1 MKKNYLFTLAALLL
15 GSTIA
20 NAQKPLDG
28 YEAPSFTAPGN
39 CGKVISLSTSG
50 ALENYTDLKDLTTG
64 KIEQELF
71 VAPGAKVEFSIKITT
86 FWGRFAIFTDA
97 NSSKEITRLLQCG
110 VPGPS
115 NPYNDET
122 NGVLVHAE
130 DNPNPTP
137 DGTLPSI
144 TIPQDAAEGT
154 VYLFRMI
161 FTTMDD
167 INTYAPSFKEGI
179 YHDIKIT
186 VKNNIQRYTIN
197 IATPENGTLTIKNG
211 ETPIESGAQVPEGT
225 VLSVA
230 ATPLT
235 GYELV
240 SIKNNDEIYAS
251 ETFVASAD
259 ANFAAQFKKLASTGD
274 AMLMSAP
281 GYGEAGDCQL
291 RFSDTVLG
299 SHNTDKNQVESD
311 QRSRNYT
318 FSAWISPMGYNGV
331 LMGHVQ
337 NSITWAVEG
346 SYGVGVKDGKLA
358 VWYRKW
364 DGNSTGCPGVPTP
377 AVSENTTLYPGEFA
391 FISLVTSNEGRTF
404 KVYKNG
410 KEAISQEVEDGGL
423 ALLYDACDFAI
434 GDSKYN
440 QMPCKVEE
448 VQLWN
453 KTLTPEEIEASM
465 FGPKADAEG
474 LVAHYLP
481 ESADATTVENLAGDI
496 DAYYRKNGTVTSGN
510 FPIADALQKTNGR
523 SLTLVKYNAP
533 WGEEDLFELH
543 RFNVNIDP
551 HLASS
556 AYVKQYSNLYVVDRS
571 EILDIASVTVDGTPL
586 ENVSDPIPV
595 AETGVNILVEQKKAT
610 AIESVTAEA
619 IAYYND
625 KVLYMSQGATAV
637 IYNLLGTAVAEA
649 TEMTTNLENLPAG
662 IYLDKVSMGENTT
675 IIRFK
680 KELGCHGH
688 TPYPP
693 ASCECGVFSKNTMV
707 RTVHPDFVGL

>member
-86 FWGRFAIFTDA
+86 FGGRFAIFTDA

-440 QMPCKVEE
+440 KIPCKVEE

-474 LVAHYLP
+474 LVAPLP
-481 ESADATTVENLAGDI
+481 TRV
-496 DAYYRKNGTVTSGN
+496 R
-510 FPIADALQKTNGR
+510 R
-523 SLTLVKYNAP
+523 
-533 WGEEDLFELH
+533 
-543 RFNVNIDP
+543 
-551 HLASS
+551 
-556 AYVKQYSNLYVVDRS
+556 
-571 EILDIASVTVDGTPL
+571 
-586 ENVSDPIPV
+586 
-595 AETGVNILVEQKKAT
+595 
-610 AIESVTAEA
+610 
-619 IAYYND
+619 
-625 KVLYMSQGATAV
+625 
-637 IYNLLGTAVAEA
+637 
-649 TEMTTNLENLPAG
+649 
-662 IYLDKVSMGENTT
+662 
-675 IIRFK
+675 
-680 KELGCHGH
+680 CHD
-688 TPYPP
+688 
-693 ASCECGVFSKNTMV
+693 S
-707 RTVHPDFVGL
+707 

>member
-423 ALLYDACDFAI
+423 ELLYDACDFAI

-440 QMPCKVEE
+440 KIPCKVEE

-510 FPIADALQKTNGR
+510 FPMADALQKTNGR
-523 SLTLVKYNAP
+523 STVEVTYNTPVEEEAAYELRRFDVAIGESPAPVKT
-533 WGEEDLFELH
+533 
-543 RFNVNIDP
+543 
-551 HLASS
+551 
-556 AYVKQYSNLYVVDRS
+556 YSNLYAVNLG
-571 EILDIASVTVDGTPL
+571 EKYKFASVSVNDTPL
-586 ENVSDPIPV
+586 ENINDPIKV
-595 AETGVNILVEQKKAT
+595 TDQNLTVNATFELATG
-610 AIESVTAEA
+610 IEDVTAEVT
-619 IAYYND
+619 AYYND
-625 KVLYMSQGATAV
+625 KVLYMPQGATAV

-662 IYLDKVSMGENTT
+662 IYLAKVSMGENTT

-680 KELGCHGH
+680 K
-688 TPYPP
+688 
-693 ASCECGVFSKNTMV
+693 
-707 RTVHPDFVGL
+707 

>member
-440 QMPCKVEE
+440 KIPCKVEE

-510 FPIADALQKTNGR
+510 FPMADALQKTNGR
-523 SLTLVKYNAP
+523 STVEVTYNTPVEEEAAYELRRFDVAIGESPAPVKT
-533 WGEEDLFELH
+533 
-543 RFNVNIDP
+543 
-551 HLASS
+551 
-556 AYVKQYSNLYVVDRS
+556 YSNLYAVNLG
-571 EILDIASVTVDGTPL
+571 EKYKFASVSVNDTPL
-586 ENVSDPIPV
+586 ENINDPIKV
-595 AETGVNILVEQKKAT
+595 TDQNLTVNATFELATG
-610 AIESVTAEA
+610 IEDVTAEVT
-619 IAYYND
+619 AYYND
-625 KVLYMSQGATAV
+625 KVLYMPQGATAV

-662 IYLDKVSMGENTT
+662 IYLAKVSMGENTT

-680 KELGCHGH
+680 KIIRFSWPH
-688 TPYPP
+688 PVP
-693 ASCECGVFSKNTMV
+693 ACLV
-707 RTVHPDFVGL
+707 

>member
-440 QMPCKVEE
+440 KIPCKVEE

-481 ESADATTVENLAGDI
+481 ESADATTVENLVGDI

-523 SLTLVKYNAP
+523 STVEVTYNTP
-533 WGEEDLFELH
+533 VEEDAAYELR
-543 RFNVNIDP
+543 RFDVAIGESP
-551 HLASS
+551 AP
-556 AYVKQYSNLYVVDRS
+556 VKTYSNLYAVNLG
-571 EILDIASVTVDGTPL
+571 EKYKFASVSVNDTPL
-586 ENVSDPIPV
+586 ENINDPIKV
-595 AETGVNILVEQKKAT
+595 TDQNLTVNATFELATG
-610 AIESVTAEA
+610 IEDVTAEVMLTTTTRCSICRKA
-619 IAYYND
+619 QRLLSI
-625 KVLYMSQGATAV
+625 
-637 IYNLLGTAVAEA
+637 IYWERR
-649 TEMTTNLENLPAG
+649 LP
-662 IYLDKVSMGENTT
+662 K
-675 IIRFK
+675 RPK
-680 KELGCHGH
+680 
-688 TPYPP
+688 
-693 ASCECGVFSKNTMV
+693 
-707 RTVHPDFVGL
+707 

>member
-440 QMPCKVEE
+440 KIPCKVEE

-510 FPIADALQKTNGR
+510 FPMADALQKTNGR
-523 SLTLVKYNAP
+523 STVEVTYNTPVEEEAAYELRRFDVAIGESPAPVKT
-533 WGEEDLFELH
+533 
-543 RFNVNIDP
+543 
-551 HLASS
+551 
-556 AYVKQYSNLYVVDRS
+556 YSNLYAVNLG
-571 EILDIASVTVDGTPL
+571 EKYKFASVSVNDTPL
-586 ENVSDPIPV
+586 ENINDPIKV
-595 AETGVNILVEQKKAT
+595 TDQNLTVNATFELATG
-610 AIESVTAEA
+610 IEDVTAEVT
-619 IAYYND
+619 AYYND
-625 KVLYMSQGATAV
+625 KVLYMPQGATAV

-649 TEMTTNLENLPAG
+649 TE
-662 IYLDKVSMGENTT
+662 
-675 IIRFK
+675 
-680 KELGCHGH
+680 
-688 TPYPP
+688 
-693 ASCECGVFSKNTMV
+693 
-707 RTVHPDFVGL
+707 

>member
-20 NAQKPLDG
+20 NAQNPLDG

-86 FWGRFAIFTDA
+86 YWGRFAIFTDA

-161 FTTMDD
+161 FTSMDD

-230 ATPLT
+230 AAPST

-318 FSAWISPMGYNGV
+318 FSAWISTMGYNGV

-391 FISLVTSNEGRTF
+391 FISLVTSNDGRTF

-410 KEAISQEVEDGGL
+410 EEAISQEVEDGGL

-510 FPIADALQKTNGR
+510 FPMADALQKTNGR
-523 SLTLVKYNAP
+523 STVEVTYNTPVEEEAAYELRRFDVAIGESPAPVKT
-533 WGEEDLFELH
+533 
-543 RFNVNIDP
+543 
-551 HLASS
+551 
-556 AYVKQYSNLYVVDRS
+556 YSNLYAVNLG
-571 EILDIASVTVDGTPL
+571 EKYKFASVSVNDIPL
-586 ENVSDPIPV
+586 ENINDPI
-595 AETGVNILVEQKKAT
+595 
-610 AIESVTAEA
+610 
-619 IAYYND
+619 
-625 KVLYMSQGATAV
+625 KVPTK
-637 IYNLLGTAVAEA
+637 I
-649 TEMTTNLENLPAG
+649 
-662 IYLDKVSMGENTT
+662 
-675 IIRFK
+675 
-680 KELGCHGH
+680 
-688 TPYPP
+688 
-693 ASCECGVFSKNTMV
+693 
-707 RTVHPDFVGL
+707 

>member
-274 AMLMSAP
+274 AMPMSAP

-453 KTLTPEEIEASM
+453 KTLTPEEIKASM

-523 SLTLVKYNAP
+523 STVEVTYNTPVEEEAAYELRRFDVAIGESPAPVKT
-533 WGEEDLFELH
+533 
-543 RFNVNIDP
+543 
-551 HLASS
+551 
-556 AYVKQYSNLYVVDRS
+556 YSNLYAVNLG
-571 EILDIASVTVDGTPL
+571 EKYKFASVSVNDTPL
-586 ENVSDPIPV
+586 ENINDPIKV
-595 AETGVNILVEQKKAT
+595 TDQNLTVNATFELATG
-610 AIESVTAEA
+610 IEDVTAEA

-649 TEMTTNLENLPAG
+649 TEITTNLENLPAG
-662 IYLDKVSMGENTT
+662 IYLAKVSMGENTT

-680 KELGCHGH
+680 K
-688 TPYPP
+688 
-693 ASCECGVFSKNTMV
+693 
-707 RTVHPDFVGL
+707 

>member
-281 GYGEAGDCQL
+281 GYGNGEDCQL
-291 RFSDTVLG
+291 RFNDTVLG
-299 SHNTDKNQVESD
+299 EHNTTQNQVSSD

-346 SYGVGVKDGKLA
+346 SYGVGVKDSKLA

-364 DGNSTGCPGVPTP
+364 DGSTTACPGVNAP

-391 FISLVTSNEGRTF
+391 FISLVTSNDGRTF

-510 FPIADALQKTNGR
+510 FPMADALQKTNGR

-662 IYLDKVSMGENTT
+662 IYLAKVSMGENTT

-680 KELGCHGH
+680 K
-688 TPYPP
+688 
-693 ASCECGVFSKNTMV
+693 
-707 RTVHPDFVGL
+707 

>member
-251 ETFVASAD
+251 ETFVAS
-259 ANFAAQFKKLASTGD
+259 GD

-440 QMPCKVEE
+440 KIPCKVEE

-510 FPIADALQKTNGR
+510 FPMADALQKTNGR
-523 SLTLVKYNAP
+523 STVEVTYNTPVEEEAAYELRRFDVAIGESPAPVKT
-533 WGEEDLFELH
+533 
-543 RFNVNIDP
+543 
-551 HLASS
+551 
-556 AYVKQYSNLYVVDRS
+556 YSNLYAVNLG
-571 EILDIASVTVDGTPL
+571 EKYKFASVSVNDTPL
-586 ENVSDPIPV
+586 ENINDPIKV
-595 AETGVNILVEQKKAT
+595 TDQNLTVNATFELATG
-610 AIESVTAEA
+610 IEDVTAEVT
-619 IAYYND
+619 AYYND
-625 KVLYMSQGATAV
+625 KVLYMPQGATAV

-662 IYLDKVSMGENTT
+662 IYLAKVSMGENTT

-680 KELGCHGH
+680 KIIRFSWPH
-688 TPYPP
+688 PVP
-693 ASCECGVFSKNTMV
+693 ACLV
-707 RTVHPDFVGL
+707 

>member
-230 ATPLT
+230 AAPST

-318 FSAWISPMGYNGV
+318 FSAWISTMGYNGV

-391 FISLVTSNEGRTF
+391 FISLVTSNDGRTF

-410 KEAISQEVEDGGL
+410 EEAISQEVEDGGL

-510 FPIADALQKTNGR
+510 FPMADALQKTNGR
-523 SLTLVKYNAP
+523 STVEVTYNTPVEEEAAYELRRFDVAIGESPAPVKT
-533 WGEEDLFELH
+533 
-543 RFNVNIDP
+543 
-551 HLASS
+551 
-556 AYVKQYSNLYVVDRS
+556 YSNLYAVNLG
-571 EILDIASVTVDGTPL
+571 EKYKFASVSVNDTPL
-586 ENVSDPIPV
+586 ENINDPIKV
-595 AETGVNILVEQKKAT
+595 TDQNLTVNATFELATGVED
-610 AIESVTAEA
+610 VTAEA
-619 IAYYND
+619 TAYYND
-625 KVLYMSQGATAV
+625 KVLYMPQGATAV

-662 IYLDKVSMGENTT
+662 IYLAKVSMGENTT

-680 KELGCHGH
+680 K
-688 TPYPP
+688 
-693 ASCECGVFSKNTMV
+693 
-707 RTVHPDFVGL
+707 

>member
-391 FISLVTSNEGRTF
+391 FISLVTSNDGRTF

-440 QMPCKVEE
+440 KMPCKVEE

-523 SLTLVKYNAP
+523 STVEVTYNTP
-533 WGEEDLFELH
+533 VEEDAAYELR
-543 RFNVNIDP
+543 RFDVAIGESP
-551 HLASS
+551 AP
-556 AYVKQYSNLYVVDRS
+556 VKTYSNLYAVNLG
-571 EILDIASVTVDGTPL
+571 EKYKFASVSVNDTPL
-586 ENVSDPIPV
+586 ENINDPIKV
-595 AETGVNILVEQKKAT
+595 TDQNLTVNATFELATG
-610 AIESVTAEA
+610 IEDVTAERLLLTTTTRCSICRKA
-619 IAYYND
+619 QRLLSI
-625 KVLYMSQGATAV
+625 
-637 IYNLLGTAVAEA
+637 IYWERR
-649 TEMTTNLENLPAG
+649 LP
-662 IYLDKVSMGENTT
+662 K
-675 IIRFK
+675 RPK
-680 KELGCHGH
+680 
-688 TPYPP
+688 
-693 ASCECGVFSKNTMV
+693 
-707 RTVHPDFVGL
+707 

>member
-440 QMPCKVEE
+440 KIPCKVEE

-481 ESADATTVENLAGDI
+481 ESADATTVENLVGDI

-523 SLTLVKYNAP
+523 STVEVTYNTLV
-533 WGEEDLFELH
+533 EEDAAYELR
-543 RFNVNIDP
+543 RFDVAIGESP
-551 HLASS
+551 AP
-556 AYVKQYSNLYVVDRS
+556 VKTYSNLYAVNLG
-571 EILDIASVTVDGTPL
+571 EKYKFASVSVNDTPL
-586 ENVSDPIPV
+586 ENINDPIKV
-595 AETGVNILVEQKKAT
+595 TDQNLTVNATFELATG
-610 AIESVTAEA
+610 IEDVTAEVT
-619 IAYYND
+619 AYYND
-625 KVLYMSQGATAV
+625 KVLYMPQGATAV

-662 IYLDKVSMGENTT
+662 IYLAKVSMGENTT

-680 KELGCHGH
+680 K
-688 TPYPP
+688 
-693 ASCECGVFSKNTMV
+693 
-707 RTVHPDFVGL
+707 

>member
-122 NGVLVHAE
+122 NGILVHAE

-197 IATPENGTLTIKNG
+197 IATTENGTLTIKNG

-230 ATPLT
+230 AAPST

-440 QMPCKVEE
+440 KIPCKVEE

-510 FPIADALQKTNGR
+510 FPMADALQKTNGR
-523 SLTLVKYNAP
+523 STVEVTYNTPVEEEAAYELRRFDVAIGESPAPVKT
-533 WGEEDLFELH
+533 
-543 RFNVNIDP
+543 
-551 HLASS
+551 
-556 AYVKQYSNLYVVDRS
+556 YSNLYAVNLG
-571 EILDIASVTVDGTPL
+571 EKYKFASVSVNDTPL
-586 ENVSDPIPV
+586 ENINDPIKV
-595 AETGVNILVEQKKAT
+595 TDQNLTVNATFELATG
-610 AIESVTAEA
+610 IEDVTAEVT
-619 IAYYND
+619 AYYND
-625 KVLYMSQGATAV
+625 KVLYMPQGATAV

-662 IYLDKVSMGENTT
+662 IYLAKVSMGENTT

-680 KELGCHGH
+680 K
-688 TPYPP
+688 
-693 ASCECGVFSKNTMV
+693 
-707 RTVHPDFVGL
+707 

>member
-281 GYGEAGDCQL
+281 EYGEAGDCQL

-391 FISLVTSNEGRTF
+391 FISLVTSNDGRTF

-440 QMPCKVEE
+440 KMPCKVEE

-523 SLTLVKYNAP
+523 STVEVTYNTPVEEEAAYELRRFDVAIGESPAPVKT
-533 WGEEDLFELH
+533 
-543 RFNVNIDP
+543 
-551 HLASS
+551 
-556 AYVKQYSNLYVVDRS
+556 YSNLYAVNLG
-571 EILDIASVTVDGTPL
+571 EKYKFASVSVNDTPL
-586 ENVSDPIPV
+586 ENINDPIKV
-595 AETGVNILVEQKKAT
+595 TDQNLTVNATFELATG
-610 AIESVTAEA
+610 IEDVTAEA

-649 TEMTTNLENLPAG
+649 TEITTNLENLPAG
-662 IYLDKVSMGENTT
+662 IYLAKVSMGENTT

-680 KELGCHGH
+680 K
-688 TPYPP
+688 
-693 ASCECGVFSKNTMV
+693 
-707 RTVHPDFVGL
+707 

>member
-410 KEAISQEVEDGGL
+410 KEAISQKVEDGGL

-440 QMPCKVEE
+440 KIPCKVEE

-510 FPIADALQKTNGR
+510 FPMADALQKTNGR
-523 SLTLVKYNAP
+523 STVEVTYNTPVEEEAAYELRRFDVAIGESPAPVKT
-533 WGEEDLFELH
+533 
-543 RFNVNIDP
+543 
-551 HLASS
+551 
-556 AYVKQYSNLYVVDRS
+556 YSNLYAVNLG
-571 EILDIASVTVDGTPL
+571 EKYKFASVSVNDTPL
-586 ENVSDPIPV
+586 ENINDPIKV
-595 AETGVNILVEQKKAT
+595 TDQNLTVNATFELATG
-610 AIESVTAEA
+610 IEDVTAEA

-625 KVLYMSQGATAV
+625 KVLYMPQGATAV

-662 IYLDKVSMGENTT
+662 IYLAKVSMGENTT

-680 KELGCHGH
+680 K
-688 TPYPP
+688 
-693 ASCECGVFSKNTMV
+693 
-707 RTVHPDFVGL
+707 

>member
-440 QMPCKVEE
+440 KIPCKVEE

-510 FPIADALQKTNGR
+510 FPMADALQKTNGR
-523 SLTLVKYNAP
+523 STVEVTYNTPVEEEAAYELRRFDVAIGESPAPVKT
-533 WGEEDLFELH
+533 
-543 RFNVNIDP
+543 
-551 HLASS
+551 
-556 AYVKQYSNLYVVDRS
+556 YSNLYAVNLG
-571 EILDIASVTVDGTPL
+571 EKYKFASVSVNDTPL
-586 ENVSDPIPV
+586 ENINDPIKV
-595 AETGVNILVEQKKAT
+595 TDQNLTVNATFELATG
-610 AIESVTAEA
+610 IEDVTAEVT
-619 IAYYND
+619 AYYND
-625 KVLYMSQGATAV
+625 KVLYMPQGATAV
-637 IYNLLGTAVAEA
+637 IYNL
-649 TEMTTNLENLPAG
+649 
-662 IYLDKVSMGENTT
+662 
-675 IIRFK
+675 
-680 KELGCHGH
+680 
-688 TPYPP
+688 
-693 ASCECGVFSKNTMV
+693 
-707 RTVHPDFVGL
+707 

>member
-50 ALENYTDLKDLTTG
+50 ALENYTDLKDLTPG

-391 FISLVTSNEGRTF
+391 FISLVTSNDGRTF

-440 QMPCKVEE
+440 KMPCKVEE

-523 SLTLVKYNAP
+523 STVEVTYNTP
-533 WGEEDLFELH
+533 VEEDAAYELR
-543 RFNVNIDP
+543 RFDVAIGESP
-551 HLASS
+551 AP
-556 AYVKQYSNLYVVDRS
+556 VKTYSNLYAVNLG
-571 EILDIASVTVDGTPL
+571 EKYKFASVSVNDTPL
-586 ENVSDPIPV
+586 ENINDPIKV
-595 AETGVNILVEQKKAT
+595 TDQNLTVNATFELATG
-610 AIESVTAEA
+610 IEDVTAEVT
-619 IAYYND
+619 AYYND
-625 KVLYMSQGATAV
+625 KVLYMPQGATAV

-662 IYLDKVSMGENTT
+662 IYLAKVSMGENTT

-680 KELGCHGH
+680 K
-688 TPYPP
+688 
-693 ASCECGVFSKNTMV
+693 
-707 RTVHPDFVGL
+707 

>member
-440 QMPCKVEE
+440 KIPCKVEE

-510 FPIADALQKTNGR
+510 FPMADALQKTNGR
-523 SLTLVKYNAP
+523 STVEVTYNTPVEEEAAYELRRFDVAIGESPAPVKT
-533 WGEEDLFELH
+533 
-543 RFNVNIDP
+543 
-551 HLASS
+551 
-556 AYVKQYSNLYVVDRS
+556 YSNLYAVNLG
-571 EILDIASVTVDGTPL
+571 EKYKFASVSVNDTPL
-586 ENVSDPIPV
+586 ENINDPIKV
-595 AETGVNILVEQKKAT
+595 TDQNLTVNATFELATG
-610 AIESVTAEA
+610 IEDVTAEVT
-619 IAYYND
+619 AYYND
-625 KVLYMSQGATAV
+625 KVSICRKAQRLLSI
-637 IYNLLGTAVAEA
+637 IYWERR
-649 TEMTTNLENLPAG
+649 LP
-662 IYLDKVSMGENTT
+662 K
-675 IIRFK
+675 RPK
-680 KELGCHGH
+680 
-688 TPYPP
+688 
-693 ASCECGVFSKNTMV
+693 
-707 RTVHPDFVGL
+707 

>member
-440 QMPCKVEE
+440 KIPCKVEE

-510 FPIADALQKTNGR
+510 FPMADALLKTNGR
-523 SLTLVKYNAP
+523 STVEVTYNTPVEEEAAYELRRFDVAIGESPAPVKT
-533 WGEEDLFELH
+533 
-543 RFNVNIDP
+543 
-551 HLASS
+551 
-556 AYVKQYSNLYVVDRS
+556 YSNLYAVNLG
-571 EILDIASVTVDGTPL
+571 EKYKFASVSVNDTPL
-586 ENVSDPIPV
+586 ENINDPIKV
-595 AETGVNILVEQKKAT
+595 TDQNLTVNATFELATG
-610 AIESVTAEA
+610 IEDVTAEVT
-619 IAYYND
+619 AYYND
-625 KVLYMSQGATAV
+625 KVLYMPQGATAV

-662 IYLDKVSMGENTT
+662 IYLAKVSMGENTT

-680 KELGCHGH
+680 K
-688 TPYPP
+688 
-693 ASCECGVFSKNTMV
+693 
-707 RTVHPDFVGL
+707 

>member
-20 NAQKPLDG
+20 NAQNPLDG

-86 FWGRFAIFTDA
+86 YWGRFAIFTDA

-115 NPYNDET
+115 NPYNDEK

-137 DGTLPSI
+137 DGTLPSS

-161 FTTMDD
+161 FTSMDD

-230 ATPLT
+230 AAPST

-391 FISLVTSNEGRTF
+391 FISLVTSNDGRTF

-410 KEAISQEVEDGGL
+410 EEAISQEVEDGGL

-510 FPIADALQKTNGR
+510 FPMADALQKTNGR
-523 SLTLVKYNAP
+523 STVEVTYNTPVEEEAAYELRRFDVAIGESPAPVKT
-533 WGEEDLFELH
+533 
-543 RFNVNIDP
+543 
-551 HLASS
+551 
-556 AYVKQYSNLYVVDRS
+556 YSNLYAVNLG
-571 EILDIASVTVDGTPL
+571 EKYKFASVSVNDIPL
-586 ENVSDPIPV
+586 ENINDPIKV
-595 AETGVNILVEQKKAT
+595 TDQNLTVNATFELATG
-610 AIESVTAEA
+610 IEDVTAEA
-619 IAYYND
+619 TAYYND
-625 KVLYMSQGATAV
+625 QVLYMPQGATAV

-662 IYLDKVSMGENTT
+662 IYLAKVSMGENTT

-680 KELGCHGH
+680 K
-688 TPYPP
+688 
-693 ASCECGVFSKNTMV
+693 
-707 RTVHPDFVGL
+707 

>member
-440 QMPCKVEE
+440 KIPCKVKE

-510 FPIADALQKTNGR
+510 FPMADALQKTNGR
-523 SLTLVKYNAP
+523 STVEVTYNTPVEEEAAYELRRFDVAIGESPAPVKT
-533 WGEEDLFELH
+533 
-543 RFNVNIDP
+543 
-551 HLASS
+551 
-556 AYVKQYSNLYVVDRS
+556 YSNLYAVNLG
-571 EILDIASVTVDGTPL
+571 EKYKFASVSVNDTPL
-586 ENVSDPIPV
+586 ENINDPIKV
-595 AETGVNILVEQKKAT
+595 TDQNLTVNATFELATG
-610 AIESVTAEA
+610 IEDVTAEVT
-619 IAYYND
+619 AYYND
-625 KVLYMSQGATAV
+625 KVLYMPQGATAV

-662 IYLDKVSMGENTT
+662 IYLAKVSMGENTT

-680 KELGCHGH
+680 K
-688 TPYPP
+688 
-693 ASCECGVFSKNTMV
+693 
-707 RTVHPDFVGL
+707 

>member
-637 IYNLLGTAVAEA
+637 IYNG
-649 TEMTTNLENLPAG
+649 
-662 IYLDKVSMGENTT
+662 
-675 IIRFK
+675 
-680 KELGCHGH
+680 
-688 TPYPP
+688 
-693 ASCECGVFSKNTMV
+693 SCRSYRNDNQSRKSSCRHLFG
-707 RTVHPDFVGL
+707 

>member
-440 QMPCKVEE
+440 KIPCKVEE

-465 FGPKADAEG
+465 FGPTADAEG

-510 FPIADALQKTNGR
+510 FPMADALQKTNGR
-523 SLTLVKYNAP
+523 STVEVTYNTPVEEEAAYELRRFDVAIGESPAPVKT
-533 WGEEDLFELH
+533 
-543 RFNVNIDP
+543 
-551 HLASS
+551 
-556 AYVKQYSNLYVVDRS
+556 YSNLYAVNLG
-571 EILDIASVTVDGTPL
+571 EKYKFASVSVNDTPL
-586 ENVSDPIPV
+586 ENINDPIKV
-595 AETGVNILVEQKKAT
+595 TDQNLTVNATFELATG
-610 AIESVTAEA
+610 IEDVTAEVT
-619 IAYYND
+619 AYYND
-625 KVLYMSQGATAV
+625 KVLYMPQGATAV

-662 IYLDKVSMGENTT
+662 IYLAKVSMGENTT

-680 KELGCHGH
+680 K
-688 TPYPP
+688 
-693 ASCECGVFSKNTMV
+693 
-707 RTVHPDFVGL
+707 

>member
-197 IATPENGTLTIKNG
+197 IATPENGTLTIKTG

-391 FISLVTSNEGRTF
+391 FISLVTSNDGRTF

-662 IYLDKVSMGENTT
+662 IYLAKVSMGENTT

-680 KELGCHGH
+680 K
-688 TPYPP
+688 
-693 ASCECGVFSKNTMV
+693 
-707 RTVHPDFVGL
+707 

>member
-337 NSITWAVEG
+337 NSITWAVES

-440 QMPCKVEE
+440 QIPCKVEE

-510 FPIADALQKTNGR
+510 FPMADALQKTNGR
-523 SLTLVKYNAP
+523 STVEVTYNTPVEEEAAYELRRFDVAIGESPAPVKT
-533 WGEEDLFELH
+533 
-543 RFNVNIDP
+543 
-551 HLASS
+551 
-556 AYVKQYSNLYVVDRS
+556 YSNLYAVNLG
-571 EILDIASVTVDGTPL
+571 EKYKFASVSVNDTPL
-586 ENVSDPIPV
+586 ENINDPIKV
-595 AETGVNILVEQKKAT
+595 TDQNLTVNATFELATG
-610 AIESVTAEA
+610 IEDVTAEVT
-619 IAYYND
+619 AYYND
-625 KVLYMSQGATAV
+625 KVLYMPQGATAV

-662 IYLDKVSMGENTT
+662 IYLAKVSMGENTT

-680 KELGCHGH
+680 K
-688 TPYPP
+688 
-693 ASCECGVFSKNTMV
+693 
-707 RTVHPDFVGL
+707 

>member
-440 QMPCKVEE
+440 KIPCKVEE

-510 FPIADALQKTNGR
+510 FPMADALQKTNGR
-523 SLTLVKYNAP
+523 STVEVTYNTPVEEEAAYELRRFDVAIGESPAPVKT
-533 WGEEDLFELH
+533 
-543 RFNVNIDP
+543 
-551 HLASS
+551 
-556 AYVKQYSNLYVVDRS
+556 YSNLYAVNLG
-571 EILDIASVTVDGTPL
+571 EKYKFASVSVNDTPL
-586 ENVSDPIPV
+586 ENINDPIKV
-595 AETGVNILVEQKKAT
+595 TDQNLTVNATFELATG
-610 AIESVTAEA
+610 IEDVTAEVT
-619 IAYYND
+619 AYYND
-625 KVLYMSQGATAV
+625 KVLYMPQGATAV

-649 TEMTTNLENLPAG
+649 TEMT
-662 IYLDKVSMGENTT
+662 YQSRKS
-675 IIRFK
+675 
-680 KELGCHGH
+680 
-688 TPYPP
+688 
-693 ASCECGVFSKNTMV
+693 SCRHLSG
-707 RTVHPDFVGL
+707 

>member
-440 QMPCKVEE
+440 KIPCKVEE

-510 FPIADALQKTNGR
+510 FPMADALQKTNGR
-523 SLTLVKYNAP
+523 STVEVTYNTPVEEEAAYELRRFDVAIGESPAPVKT
-533 WGEEDLFELH
+533 
-543 RFNVNIDP
+543 
-551 HLASS
+551 
-556 AYVKQYSNLYVVDRS
+556 YSNLYAVNLG
-571 EILDIASVTVDGTPL
+571 EKYKFASVSVNDTPL
-586 ENVSDPIPV
+586 ENINDPIKV
-595 AETGVNILVEQKKAT
+595 TDQNLTVNATFELATG
-610 AIESVTAEA
+610 IEDVTAEG
-619 IAYYND
+619 YC
-625 KVLYMSQGATAV
+625 LLQRQGALYAARR
-637 IYNLLGTAVAEA
+637 NGC
-649 TEMTTNLENLPAG
+649 
-662 IYLDKVSMGENTT
+662 YL
-675 IIRFK
+675 
-680 KELGCHGH
+680 
-688 TPYPP
+688 
-693 ASCECGVFSKNTMV
+693 
-707 RTVHPDFVGL
+707 

>member
-440 QMPCKVEE
+440 KIPCKVEE

-510 FPIADALQKTNGR
+510 FPMADALQKTNGR
-523 SLTLVKYNAP
+523 STVEVTYNTPVEEEAAYERRRFDVAIGESPAPVKT
-533 WGEEDLFELH
+533 
-543 RFNVNIDP
+543 
-551 HLASS
+551 
-556 AYVKQYSNLYVVDRS
+556 YSNLYAVNLG
-571 EILDIASVTVDGTPL
+571 EKYKFASVSVNDTPL
-586 ENVSDPIPV
+586 ENINDPIKV
-595 AETGVNILVEQKKAT
+595 TDQNLTVNATFELATG
-610 AIESVTAEA
+610 IEDVTAEVT
-619 IAYYND
+619 AYYND
-625 KVLYMSQGATAV
+625 KVLYMPQGATAV

-662 IYLDKVSMGENTT
+662 IYLAKVSMGENTT

-680 KELGCHGH
+680 K
-688 TPYPP
+688 
-693 ASCECGVFSKNTMV
+693 
-707 RTVHPDFVGL
+707 

>member
-440 QMPCKVEE
+440 KIPCKVEE

-510 FPIADALQKTNGR
+510 FPMADALQKTNGR
-523 SLTLVKYNAP
+523 STVEVTYNTPVEEEAAYELRRFDVAIGESPAPVKT
-533 WGEEDLFELH
+533 
-543 RFNVNIDP
+543 
-551 HLASS
+551 
-556 AYVKQYSNLYVVDRS
+556 YSNLYAVNLG
-571 EILDIASVTVDGTPL
+571 EKYKFASVSVNDTPL
-586 ENVSDPIPV
+586 ENINDPIKV
-595 AETGVNILVEQKKAT
+595 TDQNLTVNATFELATG
-610 AIESVTAEA
+610 IEDVTAEVT
-619 IAYYND
+619 AYYND
-625 KVLYMSQGATAV
+625 KVLYMPQGATAV
-637 IYNLLGTAVAEA
+637 IYNYWERR
-649 TEMTTNLENLPAG
+649 LP
-662 IYLDKVSMGENTT
+662 K
-675 IIRFK
+675 RPK
-680 KELGCHGH
+680 
-688 TPYPP
+688 
-693 ASCECGVFSKNTMV
+693 
-707 RTVHPDFVGL
+707 

>member
-440 QMPCKVEE
+440 KIPCKVEE

-510 FPIADALQKTNGR
+510 FPMADALQKTNGR
-523 SLTLVKYNAP
+523 STVEVTYNTPVEEEAAYELRRFDVAIGESPAPVKT
-533 WGEEDLFELH
+533 
-543 RFNVNIDP
+543 
-551 HLASS
+551 
-556 AYVKQYSNLYVVDRS
+556 YSNLYAVNLG
-571 EILDIASVTVDGTPL
+571 EKYKFASVSVNDTPL
-586 ENVSDPIPV
+586 ENINDPIKV
-595 AETGVNILVEQKKAT
+595 TDQNLTVNATFELATGHRRRNGRGYCLLQR
-610 AIESVTAEA
+610 
-619 IAYYND
+619 
-625 KVLYMSQGATAV
+625 QGALYAARR
-637 IYNLLGTAVAEA
+637 NGC
-649 TEMTTNLENLPAG
+649 
-662 IYLDKVSMGENTT
+662 YL
-675 IIRFK
+675 
-680 KELGCHGH
+680 
-688 TPYPP
+688 
-693 ASCECGVFSKNTMV
+693 
-707 RTVHPDFVGL
+707 

>member
-440 QMPCKVEE
+440 KIPCKVEE

-510 FPIADALQKTNGR
+510 FPMADALQKTNGR
-523 SLTLVKYNAP
+523 STVEVTYNTPVEEEAAYELRRFDVAIGESPAPVKT
-533 WGEEDLFELH
+533 
-543 RFNVNIDP
+543 
-551 HLASS
+551 
-556 AYVKQYSNLYVVDRS
+556 YSNLYAVNLG
-571 EILDIASVTVDGTPL
+571 EKYKFASVSVNDTPL
-586 ENVSDPIPV
+586 ENINDPIKV
-595 AETGVNILVEQKKAT
+595 TDQNLTVNATFELATG
-610 AIESVTAEA
+610 IEDVTAEVT
-619 IAYYND
+619 AYYND
-625 KVLYMSQGATAV
+625 KVLYMPQGATAV

-662 IYLDKVSMGENTT
+662 IYLAKVSDGRKHNNHSLQK
-675 IIRFK
+675 IIRFSWP
-680 KELGCHGH
+680 H
-688 TPYPP
+688 PVP
-693 ASCECGVFSKNTMV
+693 ACLV
-707 RTVHPDFVGL
+707 

>member
-291 RFSDTVLG
+291 RFSETVLG
-299 SHNTDKNQVESD
+299 SHNTDKNHVESD

-318 FSAWISPMGYNGV
+318 VSAWISPMGYNGV

-440 QMPCKVEE
+440 KIPCKVEE

-510 FPIADALQKTNGR
+510 FPMADALQKTNGR
-523 SLTLVKYNAP
+523 STVEVTYNTPVEEEAAYELRRFDVAIGESPAPVKT
-533 WGEEDLFELH
+533 
-543 RFNVNIDP
+543 
-551 HLASS
+551 
-556 AYVKQYSNLYVVDRS
+556 YSNLYAVNLG
-571 EILDIASVTVDGTPL
+571 EKYKFASVSVNDTPL
-586 ENVSDPIPV
+586 ENINDPIKV
-595 AETGVNILVEQKKAT
+595 TDQNLTVNATFELATG
-610 AIESVTAEA
+610 IEDVTAEVT
-619 IAYYND
+619 AYYND
-625 KVLYMSQGATAV
+625 KVLYMPQGATAV

-662 IYLDKVSMGENTT
+662 IYLAKVSMGENTT

-680 KELGCHGH
+680 KIIRFSWPH
-688 TPYPP
+688 PVP
-693 ASCECGVFSKNTMV
+693 ACLV
-707 RTVHPDFVGL
+707 

>member
-440 QMPCKVEE
+440 KIPCKVEE

-465 FGPKADAEG
+465 FGRKADAEG

-510 FPIADALQKTNGR
+510 FPTADALQKTNGR

-649 TEMTTNLENLPAG
+649 TEMTTNHYCPKKLPH
-662 IYLDKVSMGENTT
+662 
-675 IIRFK
+675 RF
-680 KELGCHGH
+680 
-688 TPYPP
+688 
-693 ASCECGVFSKNTMV
+693 S
-707 RTVHPDFVGL
+707 

>member
-440 QMPCKVEE
+440 KIPCKVEE

-510 FPIADALQKTNGR
+510 FPMADALQKTNGR
-523 SLTLVKYNAP
+523 STVEVTYNTPVEEEAAYELRRFDVAIGESPAPVKT
-533 WGEEDLFELH
+533 
-543 RFNVNIDP
+543 
-551 HLASS
+551 
-556 AYVKQYSNLYVVDRS
+556 YSNLYAVNLG
-571 EILDIASVTVDGTPL
+571 EKYKFASVSVNDTPL
-586 ENVSDPIPV
+586 ENINDPIKV
-595 AETGVNILVEQKKAT
+595 TDQNLTVNATFELATG
-610 AIESVTAEA
+610 IEDVTAEVT
-619 IAYYND
+619 AYYND
-625 KVLYMSQGATAV
+625 EVLYMPQGATAV

-662 IYLDKVSMGENTT
+662 IYLAKVSMGENTT

-680 KELGCHGH
+680 K
-688 TPYPP
+688 
-693 ASCECGVFSKNTMV
+693 
-707 RTVHPDFVGL
+707 

>member
-211 ETPIESGAQVPEGT
+211 ETPIESGTQVPEGT

-440 QMPCKVEE
+440 KIPCKVEE

-510 FPIADALQKTNGR
+510 FPMADALQKTNGR
-523 SLTLVKYNAP
+523 STVEVTYNTPVEEEAAYELRRFDVAIGESPAPVKT
-533 WGEEDLFELH
+533 
-543 RFNVNIDP
+543 
-551 HLASS
+551 
-556 AYVKQYSNLYVVDRS
+556 YSNLYAVNLG
-571 EILDIASVTVDGTPL
+571 EKYKFASVSVNDTPL
-586 ENVSDPIPV
+586 ENINDPIKV
-595 AETGVNILVEQKKAT
+595 TDQNLTVNATFELATG
-610 AIESVTAEA
+610 IEDVTAEVT
-619 IAYYND
+619 AYYND
-625 KVLYMSQGATAV
+625 KVLYMPQGATAV

-662 IYLDKVSMGENTT
+662 IYLAKVSMGENTT

-680 KELGCHGH
+680 K
-688 TPYPP
+688 
-693 ASCECGVFSKNTMV
+693 
-707 RTVHPDFVGL
+707 

>member
-20 NAQKPLDG
+20 NAQNPLDG

-86 FWGRFAIFTDA
+86 YWGRFAIFTDA

-161 FTTMDD
+161 FTSMDD

-230 ATPLT
+230 AAPST

-391 FISLVTSNEGRTF
+391 FISLVTSNDGRTF

-410 KEAISQEVEDGGL
+410 EEAISQEVEDGGL

-510 FPIADALQKTNGR
+510 FPMADALQKTNGR
-523 SLTLVKYNAP
+523 STVEVTYNTPVEEEAAYELRRFDVAIGESPAPVKT
-533 WGEEDLFELH
+533 
-543 RFNVNIDP
+543 
-551 HLASS
+551 
-556 AYVKQYSNLYVVDRS
+556 YSNLYAVNLG
-571 EILDIASVTVDGTPL
+571 EKYKFASVSVNDIPL
-586 ENVSDPIPV
+586 ENINDPIKV
-595 AETGVNILVEQKKAT
+595 TDQNLTVNATFELATGVED
-610 AIESVTAEA
+610 VTAEA
-619 IAYYND
+619 TTTTTRCSICRKAQR
-625 KVLYMSQGATAV
+625 LLSI
-637 IYNLLGTAVAEA
+637 IYWEQQ
-649 TEMTTNLENLPAG
+649 LP
-662 IYLDKVSMGENTT
+662 K
-675 IIRFK
+675 RPK
-680 KELGCHGH
+680 
-688 TPYPP
+688 
-693 ASCECGVFSKNTMV
+693 
-707 RTVHPDFVGL
+707 

>member
-230 ATPLT
+230 ATPST

-391 FISLVTSNEGRTF
+391 FISLVTSNDGRTF

-440 QMPCKVEE
+440 KMPCKVEE

-523 SLTLVKYNAP
+523 STVEVTYNTP
-533 WGEEDLFELH
+533 VEEDAAYELR
-543 RFNVNIDP
+543 RFDVAIGESP
-551 HLASS
+551 AP
-556 AYVKQYSNLYVVDRS
+556 VKTYSNLYAVNLG
-571 EILDIASVTVDGTPL
+571 EKYKFASVSVNDTPL
-586 ENVSDPIPV
+586 ENINDPIKV
-595 AETGVNILVEQKKAT
+595 TDQNLTVNATFELATG
-610 AIESVTAEA
+610 IEDVTAEVT
-619 IAYYND
+619 AYYND
-625 KVLYMSQGATAV
+625 KVLYMPQGATAV

-662 IYLDKVSMGENTT
+662 IYLAKVSMGENTT

-680 KELGCHGH
+680 K
-688 TPYPP
+688 
-693 ASCECGVFSKNTMV
+693 
-707 RTVHPDFVGL
+707 